1 MGCPDII
8 PTLRTQHCH
17 KMGKKGVKWGVFFPS
32 VAQKF
37 CKTEYGL
44 LAAHLFSRKAQK
56 LSETRLVTEEELEYV
71 MRKGDIL
78 FNEVMSGRIVM
89 TYLED
94 YKELL

>member
-1 MGCPDII
+1 
-8 PTLRTQHCH
+8 
-17 KMGKKGVKWGVFFPS
+17 
-32 VAQKF
+32 
-37 CKTEYGL
+37 
-44 LAAHLFSRKAQK
+44 
-56 LSETRLVTEEELEYV
+56 